1 MGRIKKMKAP
11 CNKCGKTIG
20 FFDRNYKIENDKLKI
35 NYDVLCGDCHG
46 VVKKGIEKLENMY
59 QWMMENLKKNKDV
72 QKNGMVSVEADL
84 LILLAVEALLSVAP
98 DYYDLDSPLNRTF
111 IRAKETRGID
121 RQRDMVRIIHILLL
135 YGFEA
140 NLKEQGLDSPRSF
153 IAYMIQNE
161 QFLEEVE
168 VNCGTGD
175 ELIKANVFLS
185 RRGMIIDPATNSK
198 LIYISIPSDLLVDY
212 QVQSSEIINE
222 VILKNVYYPWDNK
235 KNVVLTLVSES
246 VLFAVANAI
255 DRFNQKT
262 AKLQDKL
269 KKDSLEYFNDRV
281 VEDLEKIKPGEFIEA
296 IHLDCLLLCIVK
308 NLKSQKMFSMKALFD
323 PKGTTIELLWAYYR
337 QNLRNMGID
346 NNEKIVTYLLK
357 NCLYAEGFNIKHGNK
372 PSDKGWGFFT
382 TKGYIIYF
390 RRSRQVFFIYTETFP
405 NALYHPCNRVTYENK
420 QYLQLIMNN
429 GRALGEE
436 QRELDE
442 LIFYSDEPETINQ
455 MERFFERHNL
465 YYQMETFLTKQKEIQ
480 RKREKY
486 LQVQRIINHIFNDYG
501 FMPYCIYDEWFVIQK
516 ELKESDLLLN
526 KLIDT
531 DASLRKNYAL
541 GEVAYAPKIVEAFN
555 RGAEDVQNALN
566 IVEESVAK
574 AILWVAFK
582 DSVTETLSQEWVRIA
597 GEILDKEDNALSA
610 FFKYVDLK
618 HIEPDKVYYMGL
630 FIYHLMDR
638 GILRSENFL
647 ENYEGAVRIF
657 LECRRVIE
665 EPKFQGTILPM
676 DELLEEIFPEKP
688 AQENNL

>member
-1 MGRIKKMKAP
+1 MKTP

-20 FFDRNYKIENDKLKI
+20 FFDRNYKIDNEKLNIK
-35 NYDVLCGDCHG
+35 YEGLCSDCNNIL
-46 VVKKGIEKLENMY
+46 KKGIEKLDDMY
-59 QWMMENLKKNKDV
+59 QWMMNNLKKNKDV

-84 LILLAVEALLSVAP
+84 LILLAVEALFSVAP
-98 DYYDLDSPLNRTF
+98 DYYDLNSPLNQTF
-111 IRAKETRGID
+111 IRAKESRGVD
-121 RQRDMVRIIHILLL
+121 RQRDIVRIVHILLL

-140 NLKEQGLDSPRSF
+140 NLKEQGLDTTRNF

-168 VNCGTGD
+168 VNCGVED

-185 RRGMIIDPATNSK
+185 RRGLIIDTLDNPK
-198 LIYISIPSDLLVDY
+198 LIYISIPSDVLVDY
-212 QVQSSEIINE
+212 QVESSEIINE
-222 VILKNVYYPWDNK
+222 VILKNVFYPWDK
-235 KNVVLTLVSES
+235 KKKVVLTLVSES
-246 VLFAVANAI
+246 VLFSVANAI

-262 AKLQDKL
+262 SKLQDKL
-269 KKDSLEYFNDRV
+269 KKDSLEYFNDQV

-308 NLKSQKMFSMKALFD
+308 NLKSQKMFSMEALFD
-323 PKGTTIELLWAYYR
+323 PKGTAIELLWAYYR

-357 NCLYAEGFNIKHGNK
+357 NCLYTEGFNIKHGNK

-405 NALYHPCNRVTYENK
+405 NPLYHPCNRVTYEDK

-429 GRALGEE
+429 GRSLGEE

-442 LIFYSDEPETINQ
+442 LIFYSDEPETITQ

-465 YYQMETFLTKQKEIQ
+465 YYQMETFLKKQKEVQ

-486 LQVQRIINHIFNDYG
+486 LQVQRIINHIFNDFG
-501 FMPYCIYDEWFVIQK
+501 FMPYCIYDEWYVIQT
-516 ELKESDLLLN
+516 ELKKDDILLN

-531 DASLRKNYAL
+531 DAGLRKNYTL
-541 GEVAYAPKIVEAFN
+541 GQITYAPKIIEAFN
-555 RGAEDVQNALN
+555 RGAEAVQSSLN
-566 IVEESVAK
+566 IVEDSVAR

-582 DSVTETLSQEWVRIA
+582 EAVTETLSQEWVRIA

-610 FFKYVDLK
+610 FFKYVNLK
-618 HIEPDKVYYMGL
+618 NIEPDKVYFMGL

-638 GILRSENFL
+638 EILQADNFL

-665 EPKFQGTILPM
+665 EPKFEGTILPM
-676 DELLEEIFPEKP
+676 DELLEEVFPAKKKE
-688 AQENNL
+688 ESNL

>member
-1 MGRIKKMKAP
+1 MKTP

-20 FFDRNYKIENDKLKI
+20 FFDRNYKIENEKLNIK
-35 NYDVLCGDCHG
+35 YDVLCGDCNG
-46 VVKKGIEKLENMY
+46 ILKKGTDKIDDMY
-59 QWMMENLKKNKDV
+59 QWMMNNLKKNKDV
-72 QKNGMVSVEADL
+72 QKNGMVTVEADL
-84 LILLAVEALLSVAP
+84 LILLAVEALFAVEP
-98 DYYDLDSPLNRTF
+98 NYFRLDSSLNQTF
-111 IRAKETRGID
+111 IRAKQSRGID
-121 RQRDMVRIIHILLL
+121 RQRDIVRIVHILLM
-135 YGFEA
+135 YGFEP
-140 NLKEQGLDSPRSF
+140 NLREQGLDTTRNF

-168 VNCGTGD
+168 VNCGVED

-185 RRGMIIDPATNSK
+185 RRGLIIDTIENPK
-198 LIYISIPSDLLVDY
+198 LIYIGISSDTLVDY
-212 QVQSSEIINE
+212 QVESSEIINE
-222 VILKNVYYPWDNK
+222 VILKNIFYPWDKK

-246 VLFAVANAI
+246 VLFSVANAI

-262 AKLQDKL
+262 TKLQDKL

-308 NLKSQKMFSMKALFD
+308 NLKSQKMFSMEALFD

-346 NNEKIVTYLLK
+346 NSEKVVTYLLK
-357 NCLYAEGFNIKHGNK
+357 NCLYTEGFSIKHGNK

-405 NALYHPCNRVTYENK
+405 NAIYHPCNRVIYEDK
-420 QYLQLIMNN
+420 QYLQLIMNS
-429 GRALGEE
+429 GRSLGEE
-436 QRELDE
+436 QRDLDE
-442 LIFYSDEPETINQ
+442 LVFYSDEPETIAQ

-465 YYQMETFLTKQKEIQ
+465 YYQMEIFLKKQKEIQ

-486 LQVQRIINHIFNDYG
+486 LQVQRIVNHIFTDFG
-501 FMPYCIYDEWFVIQK
+501 FLPYCIYDEWFVVQK
-516 ELKESDLLLN
+516 ELKESDILLN

-531 DASLRKNYAL
+531 DGSLRKNYTL
-541 GEVAYAPKIVEAFN
+541 GQITYAPKIIEAFN
-555 RGAEDVQNALN
+555 RGVEDVQSSLN
-566 IVEESVAK
+566 ILEDSVAK

-582 DSVTETLSQEWVRIA
+582 DAVTETLSQEWVRIA
-597 GEILDKEDNALSA
+597 GELIEKEDNALSA
-610 FFKYVDLK
+610 FFKYVNLK
-618 HIEPDKVYYMGL
+618 NIEPDKVYYMGL

-638 GILRSENFL
+638 GVLQSDNFL

-665 EPKFQGTILPM
+665 EPKFEGTILPM
-676 DELLEEIFPEKP
+676 DELLEEVFPEKKRE
-688 AQENNL
+688 ENNL